1 MSEWNTLS
9 ALLAGVPD
17 LPGARCAG
25 KSVRLADQEVS
36 ESGLLRVGGV
46 VVLSGPALRSALDA
60 ALVAIKQRKLSGL
73 PFSTTPYE
81 ALACELAAAMAAGGH
96 ADVRPSAIS
105 NPVPMDEQPT
115 VPLAEAA
122 THLDMSLRQAR
133 RLAPQLGGRKIAGSW
148 FVDETALRQH
158 IEGRQQ

>member
-1 MSEWNTLS
+1 MT
-9 ALLAGVPD
+9 
-17 LPGARCAG
+17 
-25 KSVRLADQEVS
+25 AD

-60 ALVAIKQRKLSGL
+60 VLVAVRQRKLSGL

-81 ALACELAAAMAAGGH
+81 SLACELAAAMAANGH
-96 ADVRPSAIS
+96 ADVRDCAIS
-105 NPVPMDEQPT
+105 DPMPMDEQPT

-122 THLDMSLRQAR
+122 THLDMSPRQAR
-133 RLAPQLGGRKIAGSW
+133 RLAPQLGGQKITGSW

-158 IEGRQQ
+158 LEGRKQ